1 MNDLNGTHVLAIFN
15 PATPTSFSSSNHT
28 LYMVYM
34 IMFWSEIILLIIFF
48 SLALIHVVKGKK

>member
-1 MNDLNGTHVLAIFN
+1 VLAIFN
-15 PATPTSFSSSNHT
+15 PATPTSFANSNHT